1 MDTAILEKEFDAA
14 QIKRRKGRN
23 GMMLDY
29 IQIPNVIR
37 RLNAAF
43 EYYWSF
49 EIVSFEIMDTEVVVQ
64 GKLTAEGMTKSQFGS
79 SLITKSR
86 QNGEKIAIGDDMK
99 SAGSDALKKC
109 ATLFGIALHLY
120 SESEAATESETNK
133 EEMSQNQGNGTITQ
147 EQLAEIKQLRTSL
160 EWKPD
165 QVLDI
170 VERMFGNRDIMAI
183 NPVMATN
190 LIAHLQSQGNGAADS
205 QKEEMPF

>member
-1 MDTAILEKEFDAA
+1 MDAAILEKEFDAA

-64 GKLTAEGMTKSQFGS
+64 GKLMAEGMTKSQFGS

-86 QNGEKIAIGDDMK
+86 
-99 SAGSDALKKC
+99 
-109 ATLFGIALHLY
+109 
-120 SESEAATESETNK
+120 
-133 EEMSQNQGNGTITQ
+133 
-147 EQLAEIKQLRTSL
+147 
-160 EWKPD
+160 
-165 QVLDI
+165 
-170 VERMFGNRDIMAI
+170 
-183 NPVMATN
+183 
-190 LIAHLQSQGNGAADS
+190 
-205 QKEEMPF
+205 